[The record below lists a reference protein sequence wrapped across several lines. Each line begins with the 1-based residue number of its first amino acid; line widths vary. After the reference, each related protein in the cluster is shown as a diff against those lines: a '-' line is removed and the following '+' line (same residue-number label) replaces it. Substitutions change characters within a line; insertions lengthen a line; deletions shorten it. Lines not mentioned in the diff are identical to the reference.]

1 MVFYSFHPRTCNAT
15 RYTISTPTSLLWVR
29 VHEQRPHNSE
39 TDPTS
44 LSLFARALLRLL
56 LIDPIMI
63 LQEKELDVGNRCK

>member
-1 MVFYSFHPRTCNAT
+1 MPPDTQFQLPHPSSGCVYMSNVP
-15 RYTISTPTSLLWVR
+15 II
-29 VHEQRPHNSE
+29 QRPIQ
-39 TDPTS
+39 P